1 MKKIIT
7 TYVYDPAGSYVVR
20 YKPNPLYA
28 GKSISE
34 IAKMRNETSAKA
46 LLYLLATVEEYEQK
60 HPEAESTEGV
70 MGKAMSEEDVMNF
83 LSWSHTNICSDGSTE
98 GHPRGYGAFTRVL
111 ARYVREKK
119 LLTLEN
125 AIHKMTGLTAE
136 HLGLQNRGIIAKGN
150 YADLVLFNP
159 DTVQDNA
166 VIGNNKALSTGVDAV
181 WVNGE
186 LVYKN
191 QKSMGKF
198 SGVLIKKG
206 N

>member
-1 MKKIIT
+1 
-7 TYVYDPAGSYVVR
+7 
-20 YKPNPLYA
+20 
-28 GKSISE
+28 
-34 IAKMRNETSAKA
+34 
-46 LLYLLATVEEYEQK
+46 
-60 HPEAESTEGV
+60 
-70 MGKAMSEEDVMNF
+70 
-83 LSWSHTNICSDGSTE
+83 
-98 GHPRGYGAFTRVL
+98 
-111 ARYVREKK
+111 
-119 LLTLEN
+119 
-125 AIHKMTGLTAE
+125 MTGLTAE

-186 LVYKN
+186 MVYKN
-191 QKSMGKF
+191 QKSMRKF